1 MRLSHQEAAIRGVLR
16 IYFKEHLQT
25 LMHKVYQRE
34 KVRDKGLKFSYF
46 SFILALYFTVIF
58 YYTLYLIYLI
68 TLILFFTFLLLHIIE
83 SSFNAMSKLH
93 SLWDYALVLM
103 VDAWCFSLEYFLKYL
118 KVSKVCLQWQP
129 SEVFLKKVA
138 LKSFTKFMR
147 KHLCWGPLLQA
158 WPAIL
163 FKKTK
168 TLVSSY
174 KFCEIFYIHALNK
187 EW

>member
-1 MRLSHQEAAIRGVLR
+1 MRLSHQEAAIAGALK

-93 SLWDYALVLM
+93 SL
-103 VDAWCFSLEYFLKYL
+103 
-118 KVSKVCLQWQP
+118 
-129 SEVFLKKVA
+129 
-138 LKSFTKFMR
+138 
-147 KHLCWGPLLQA
+147 
-158 WPAIL
+158 
-163 FKKTK
+163 
-168 TLVSSY
+168 
-174 KFCEIFYIHALNK
+174 
-187 EW
+187 